1 MRAALEVNE
10 LVNGRSEECEP
21 EDSVKEVDID
31 FTMQENHYILDLPPH
46 LPDGDP
52 PFEPMVVPTAT
63 RRFAALAK
71 GEQIGARSLQTR
83 PQVLSRLS
91 WEERCIWV
99 DKAWAENLRGWPL
112 LG

>member
-10 LVNGRSEECEP
+10 LVNGRNEDEP

-46 LPDGDP
+46 LPEIRAHGGVHRY
-52 PFEPMVVPTAT
+52 ET
-63 RRFAALAK
+63 FAALAK

-91 WEERCIWV
+91 WEEKSIWV
-99 DKAWAENLRGWPL
+99 DKAWAENLRGRPR

>member
-46 LPDGDP
+46 LPELWRHSFRAHGGAHRYETFCRPRKGGADRRS
-52 PFEPMVVPTAT
+52 EPSNTASG
-63 RRFAALAK
+63 L
-71 GEQIGARSLQTR
+71 
-83 PQVLSRLS
+83 V
-91 WEERCIWV
+91 
-99 DKAWAENLRGWPL
+99 KA
-112 LG
+112 